1 MVLIELKED
10 QKWEEVM
17 EKKKRLKGRKKKERI
32 GEDLT
37 WKERKMK
44 WKLGE
49 IAKMEKKRGERTW
62 IKNRR
67 IRIGDKRWRWD
78 KEKKVLKDE
87 RGNIKKTET
96 GEEEGQI
103 GKVVK

>member
-37 WKERKMK
+37 WTERKMR

-49 IAKMEKKRGERTW
+49 IAKMEGRRGERTW
-62 IKNRR
+62 IENRR
-67 IRIGDKRWRWD
+67 IKIGDKRWRWD
-78 KEKKVLKDE
+78 EEKKVLKDE
-87 RGNIKKTET
+87 RENIKKRKR
-96 GEEEGQI
+96 
-103 GKVVK
+103 GKRRDR